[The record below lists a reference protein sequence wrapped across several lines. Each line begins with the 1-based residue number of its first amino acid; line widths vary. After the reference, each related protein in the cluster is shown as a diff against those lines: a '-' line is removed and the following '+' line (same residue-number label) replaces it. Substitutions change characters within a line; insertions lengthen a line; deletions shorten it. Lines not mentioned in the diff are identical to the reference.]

1 MRLEY
6 LCLALTFDR
15 KSSIC
20 SQHFTNPLHLNV
32 FILNIVGVL
41 GSPLFRKQADRG
53 DRVDSKATGSSE
65 LLALWGQL
73 PSAQLSLALGWRWEG
88 FGWTPLAPGGV
99 AVRSGEISSG
109 DEKLH
114 VGITLSSKSACR
126 SLSHFDK
133 DSRER
138 YG

>member
-1 MRLEY
+1 MRLKY
-6 LCLALTFDR
+6 MCLPLTFDR
-15 KSSIC
+15 KGSIY
-20 SQHFTNPLHLNV
+20 SRRFTDPLYLNV
-32 FILNIVGVL
+32 LILNIVGVL

-65 LLALWGQL
+65 LLALWEQL

-88 FGWTPLAPGGV
+88 LGWTPLAPGGV
-99 AVRSGEISSG
+99 AVRSGDISSG

-126 SLSHFDK
+126 SLNHF
-133 DSRER
+133 
-138 YG
+138 